1 MSQLSQTSQSSA
13 SDFFARGRKATTT
26 RRIVT
31 AKKPLVN
38 APSPPNTA
46 RLPALESIPT
56 TKPND
61 KYRLAET
68 SFDDDGLDDEEFHDS
83 DFETDGGGDDDDIQI
98 VAVVKP
104 VAPTITKA
112 KIDRTISLNP
122 GALSNTKTKTKEDI
136 PIRRAHS
143 TGKLLEIP
151 STVSRKRS
159 KSEMNTRSVS
169 AVLESIHQEDL
180 AETEKVLRQFD
191 LTSKYGPCTDI
202 TRLERWERASL
213 LGLNP
218 PQEIKDTLLKDSA
231 WNVNLFAGRV

>member
-1 MSQLSQTSQSSA
+1 MSQLSQSSA

-26 RRIVT
+26 QRIVT

-38 APSPPNTA
+38 APPPPNS
-46 RLPALESIPT
+46 RLPAPESIPT
-56 TKPND
+56 IKPNA

-68 SFDDDGLDDEEFHDS
+68 SFDDDGLDDEEFNDS
-83 DFETDGGGDDDDIQI
+83 DFEADGGDDDDDIQI

-112 KIDRTISLNP
+112 KDRTISNP
-122 GALSNTKTKTKEDI
+122 RALSNTKTKTKEDI

-143 TGKLLEIP
+143 AVKLLEVP

-180 AETEKVLRQFD
+180 AETEKILRQFD

-218 PQEIKDTLLKDSA
+218 PQEIKDTLLKDA